1 MHPPLLPIPT
11 ATLHTAKPHPRP
23 CALQS
28 TLPVVLYAP
37 FGCPAPHSLPLDI
50 RMNAPRPPP
59 VVLHASDFQT
69 PSAPVSVP
77 MPFRVTCPPFFPLAR
92 QRHAAVGP
100 FTLPWKAAIL
110 FTRCG
115 VFSCGVAGFATLCS
129 ARRGANGCWQADAV
143 CGRLEEMQ
151 RVQQV
156 DELDGCS
163 RAREGE
169 FSIKNLAVLC
179 ACWAMVRQHAAR
191 FTSAAGWP
199 SADLLRVMLCSRAV
213 I

>member
-1 MHPPLLPIPT
+1 
-11 ATLHTAKPHPRP
+11 
-23 CALQS
+23 
-28 TLPVVLYAP
+28 
-37 FGCPAPHSLPLDI
+37 
-50 RMNAPRPPP
+50 MNAPRSPP

-110 FTRCG
+110 FSRCG

-169 FSIKNLAVLC
+169 FFDQKSRRPLRLLGNGATARGKVYLSRRLAICRSSSRYAVQQSCNLSVESAKPVLSGGPSGGG
-179 ACWAMVRQHAAR
+179 ATPVLAAP
-191 FTSAAGWP
+191 A
-199 SADLLRVMLCSRAV
+199 
-213 I
+213 